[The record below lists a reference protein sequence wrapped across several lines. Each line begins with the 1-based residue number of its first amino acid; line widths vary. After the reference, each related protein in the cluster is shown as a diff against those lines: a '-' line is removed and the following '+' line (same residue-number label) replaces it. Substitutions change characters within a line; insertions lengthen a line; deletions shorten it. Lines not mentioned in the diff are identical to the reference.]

1 MSRRIF
7 EQPTIEYS
15 SLIGG
20 TDFNVAVGKAGQ
32 VTKNITK
39 AVFLQWL
46 NGALNFANLTF
57 SNVIN
62 KTAARAN
69 LSVYS
74 ASEVDTAL
82 GLKAAKTEVL
92 TKTNVTS
99 FAPTANYHPATKLYV
114 DNKVQLISTGLG
126 HDESSALQLTC
137 LDAPMNFY
145 NIFAASG
152 ANNVKLPA
160 TAGMEYGRVII
171 VHSDNS
177 STEALYVW
185 GAYDGNVDAIGAS
198 GGKMYVNS
206 SSGWIDTGLQ

>member
-1 MSRRIF
+1 MSRRLF
-7 EQPTIEYS
+7 EQPTIDYS
-15 SLIGG
+15 NLVGQ
-20 TDFNVAVGKAGQ
+20 TDFNFAAGKAGQ
-32 VTKNITK
+32 STKNITK
-39 AVFLQWL
+39 NVFLQWL
-46 NGALNFANLTF
+46 NNVLTFANTTF
-57 SNVIN
+57 SNVVN

-74 ASEVDTAL
+74 TSEVDTAL

-99 FAPTANYHPATKLYV
+99 FVPTANYHPVPKVYV

-137 LDAPMNFY
+137 SDAPTNFF

-152 ANNVKLPA
+152 YNNVKLPLSA
-160 TAGMEYGRVII
+160 SHEYGRIVII
-171 VHSDNS
+171 HSDNTS
-177 STEALYVW
+177 SEALYVW